1 MYECDVCVSSVYE
14 KCYMFELLRTSLCL
28 VKGRVNR
35 KKCWGEGAGIYVY
48 DMSGRAINSVKAR
61 PASDA
66 AIVNLSGVPAGTYMF
81 LVVGRSK
88 SASTKVIVE

>member
-1 MYECDVCVSSVYE
+1 MKVSKGAESEYRVSSY
-14 KCYMFELLRTSLCL
+14 LL
-28 VKGRVNR
+28 
-35 KKCWGEGAGIYVY
+35 GEGAGIYVY
-48 DMSGRAINSVKAR
+48 DMSGRAINSIKAQ